1 MFSINFRMVM
11 TTMVGIYILNF
22 ITAWNDFNTPLM
34 YLPSR
39 PTLAYG
45 LWSFKGSSDPY
56 VSQIPVQLAAVFL
69 SMIPI
74 IILFVF
80 LKNKIMGNL
89 VVGGVKG

>member
-1 MFSINFRMVM
+1 MN
-11 TTMVGIYILNF
+11 YCL
-22 ITAWNDFNTPLM
+22 LM
-34 YLPSR
+34 QRAYSLEK
-39 PTLAYG
+39 TLMLG
-45 LWSFKGSSDPY
+45 KIEGSSDPY

-74 IILFVF
+74 IILFVC